1 MFADVLPVAAKAF
14 SRLFTDR
21 RLWLFGLF
29 VGATGGGIN
38 LNASSAQA
46 VVMPAF
52 AMGWFVLAAVLGLV
66 FLGVH
71 AASEGALI
79 EAVYTEHK
87 GRRLAL
93 SDAVGVGV
101 RNTPSVLIVKLG
113 TYLMSGLV
121 MGVALGPVLLASVEV
136 LPLSVGLA
144 LTIPLALLA
153 VPLIVTLYLVHELAL
168 RMVVLEKRG
177 AVNAMR
183 AAAKFLRGRL
193 RYGIGLLLAD
203 GLSQVAASVVLAPLA
218 MLVAGAA
225 IGGEALG
232 MTWTGMGAGA
242 VIVAPVVLLT
252 LGARG
257 AFRSRLWTVGF
268 LDQRPELG

>member
-14 SRLFTDR
+14 SRLFADR

-38 LNASSAQA
+38 LNASSGQV

-71 AASEGALI
+71 AASEAALI

-87 GRRLAL
+87 GSRLAL
-93 SDAVGVGV
+93 SDAVGAGL
-101 RNTPSVLIVKLG
+101 RNTPQILVVKLG
-113 TYLMSGLV
+113 TTFLSGLV
-121 MGVALGPVLLASVEV
+121 MSVALAPVLLASVEA
-136 LPLSVGLA
+136 LPISVGLA
-144 LTIPLALLA
+144 LTIPLALVA
-153 VPLIVTLYLVHELAL
+153 VPLVITLYLVHELAL
-168 RMVVLEKRG
+168 RMVVLEKRSG
-177 AVNAMR
+177 LSSMR
-183 AAAKFLRGRL
+183 GAAKFLRGRL

-203 GLSQVAASVVLAPLA
+203 GVSQVAASVVLAPLA
-218 MLVAGAA
+218 MLVAGAG

-232 MTWTGMGAGA
+232 MTWAGLGAGA
-242 VIVAPVVLLT
+242 VLVAPLVLLA

-257 AFRSRLWTVGF
+257 AFRSRLWTIGF